1 MTRAETLD
9 AAKAC
14 VCQNR
19 EQEYGSPEDNFRIIA
34 EMWEVYIKAKCLG
47 LGENRYGRPQFDLT
61 ILPEDIAVMMAMLKI
76 ARIAT
81 GTFKEDSFVDAC
93 GYIACAA
100 ELAKGE

>member
-19 EQEYGSPEDNFRIIA
+19 QEQYGPVENNFAVIA
-34 EMWEVYIKAKCLG
+34 DLWTTYVSAKHDIKA
-47 LGENRYGRPQFDLT
+47 YLT
-61 ILPEDIAVMMAMLKI
+61 ADDVAIMLAQMKI

>member
-19 EQEYGSPEDNFRIIA
+19 E
-34 EMWEVYIKAKCLG
+34 M
-47 LGENRYGRPQFDLT
+47 
-61 ILPEDIAVMMAMLKI
+61 
-76 ARIAT
+76 ARIKT
-81 GTFKEDSFVDAC
+81 GMFKEDSFVDAC
-93 GYIACAA
+93 GYMACAA

>member
-19 EQEYGSPEDNFRIIA
+19 EMEHGSPERNFNLIA
-34 EMWEVYIKAKCLG
+34 DMWSVYVGVEISPVDVAC
-47 LGENRYGRPQFDLT
+47 
-61 ILPEDIAVMMAMLKI
+61 MMTQLKM
-76 ARIAT
+76 ARIKT
-81 GTFKEDSFVDAC
+81 GMFKEDSFVDAC
-93 GYIACAA
+93 GYMACAA